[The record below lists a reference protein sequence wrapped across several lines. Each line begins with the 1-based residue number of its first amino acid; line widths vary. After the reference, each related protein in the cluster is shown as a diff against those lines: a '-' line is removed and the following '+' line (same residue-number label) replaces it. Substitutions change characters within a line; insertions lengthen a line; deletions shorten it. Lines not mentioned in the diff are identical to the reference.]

1 MLIINLGILIFLF
14 CFGGLVMDKKNSSGV
29 AIIIGIVVGLVVGI
43 FIVPAI
49 GKMLITKDEST
60 AVLNP
65 ITADTQYTE
74 TNVYVEEDST
84 PVSKVTSS
92 SLSELQSELQSDIT
106 GDTDTYTEIHSEV
119 TSDDDVFGYEDDM
132 MEATIEDF
140 MSDPDK
146 YRGTSYH
153 MENLDVYEDL
163 VYVWKSTLYPDT
175 DPDDD
180 ETLDLPTYRCYID
193 NLPDGYN
200 QIIIVDVDN
209 VLEDRLLEGDFVTS
223 IDGELMSIDTVYNFP
238 VFKIISIEK

>member
-1 MLIINLGILIFLF
+1 
-14 CFGGLVMDKKNSSGV
+14 MDKKNSSGV

-84 PVSKVTSS
+84 PVSEVTSS

-175 DPDDD
+175 DLDDD
-180 ETLDLPTYRCYID
+180 ETLDLPTYRCSID
-193 NLPDGYN
+193 YPNELYN
-200 QIIIVDVDN
+200 QVEIVDVDN
-209 VLEDRLLEGDFVTS
+209 VLEVGLSENEQLVSMEGEFM
-223 IDGELMSIDTVYNFP
+223 GIDTVYNIP

>member
-1 MLIINLGILIFLF
+1 
-14 CFGGLVMDKKNSSGV
+14 MDKKNSSGV

-43 FIVPAI
+43 FVVPAI

-65 ITADTQYTE
+65 IDTQYTE

-84 PVSKVTSS
+84 PVSEVTSS
-92 SLSELQSELQSDIT
+92 MSELQSELQSDIT
-106 GDTDTYTEIHSEV
+106 VDTDTYTEIHTEV
-119 TSDDDVFGYEDDM
+119 TSDVDDAFGYEDDM

-140 MSDPDK
+140 MSDPDR

-180 ETLDLPTYRCYID
+180 ETLDLPTYRCSID
-193 NLPDGYN
+193 YPNELYN
-200 QIIIVDVDN
+200 QVEIVDVDN
-209 VLEDRLLEGDFVTS
+209 VLEVGLSENEQLVSMEGEFM
-223 IDGELMSIDTVYNFP
+223 GIDTVYNIP

>member
-1 MLIINLGILIFLF
+1 
-14 CFGGLVMDKKNSSGV
+14 MDKKNSSGV
-29 AIIIGIVVGLVVGI
+29 AIIIGIVVGFAVAGI
-43 FIVPAI
+43 VIAPAI
-49 GKMLITKDEST
+49 GKMMITKDEST

-84 PVSKVTSS
+84 PVSEVTSS

-106 GDTDTYTEIHSEV
+106 VDTDTYTEIHSEV
-119 TSDDDVFGYEDDM
+119 TSDNDDVFGYEDDM

-153 MENLDVYEDL
+153 IESLSVYEDL
-163 VYVWKSTLYPDT
+163 KYTWKGLIYPDV

-180 ETLDLPTYRCYID
+180 EPLDLPTYRCGID
-193 NLPDGYN
+193 YPNDLYN
-200 QIIIVDVDN
+200 EIIIVDVDN
-209 VLEDRLLEGDFVTS
+209 VLEDELYEGEKLVS
-223 IDGELMSIDTVYNFP
+223 MEGEFTTVDTVYNAP

>member
-1 MLIINLGILIFLF
+1 
-14 CFGGLVMDKKNSSGV
+14 MDKKNSSGV
-29 AIIIGIVVGLVVGI
+29 AIIIGIVVGLAVGI
-43 FIVPAI
+43 FVVPAI

-65 ITADTQYTE
+65 IDTQYTE

-84 PVSKVTSS
+84 PVSEVTSS
-92 SLSELQSELQSDIT
+92 SMSELQSELQSDIEV
-106 GDTDTYTEIHSEV
+106 DTDTYTEIHSEV
-119 TSDDDVFGYEDDM
+119 TSDVDDAFGYEDDM

-153 MENLDVYEDL
+153 AENLHVHEDL
-163 VYVWKSTLYPDT
+163 IYVWKSTLYPDT